1 MASIKVPTYSD
12 LQYRFS
18 NLRLGES
25 YGWRFTEAN
34 TARNGHGRLAL
45 GLLIK
50 ATKTSEG
57 FRVILGEEDGNYSG
71 DSWEGLFT
79 EPHSAP
85 FFAYALIKKF
95 ANKEVDGKV
104 EEKDG
109 VD

>member
-1 MASIKVPTYSD
+1 MVKVPTYSD
-12 LQYRFS
+12 LQYKFS

-34 TARNGHGRLAL
+34 TTSNGYGRLAL
-45 GLLIK
+45 GLLIR

-57 FRVILGEEDGNYSG
+57 FRVLLGEEDGNYAG
-71 DSWEGLFT
+71 DSWEGSFQDVS
-79 EPHSAP
+79 SAT

-95 ANKEVDGKV
+95 AGKELDGKV

-109 VD
+109 VY